1 MYKVPMKRKEVII
14 MSSIDDLIKQL
25 TSLKNQE
32 PAGKKDTLYVKVS
45 KIESIVENNTKTI
58 TSVLDILVQM
68 AEALKS
74 IKSDTSVLSNVVVE
88 KSKDEK
94 KV

>member
-14 MSSIDDLIKQL
+14 MSNIDDLIKQL